1 MAENILRC
9 QCTDL
14 SNVEMW
20 FFNYYFPFVFPN
32 ILECIYILV
41 KVTQLCPT
49 LCDPLD
55 CTVHGIFQARILEW
69 VTFPF
74 SRGSSQS
81 RDQTQVSCIAGG
93 FFTNWAT
100 REAHL
105 GIKIKSLKFFL
116 FTALKVKVLVAQSCS
131 TLCTSWPV
139 ICQASLSMEFFKQE
153 YWCGLPFPS
162 PGDRADPGI

>member
-1 MAENILRC
+1 MVISSFQTEKIMAKNILRC
-9 QCTDL
+9 QCTDF

-41 KVTQLCPT
+41 KATQLCPT

-55 CTVHGIFQARILEW
+55 CTVHGVFQARILEW
-69 VTFPF
+69 VTFSF

-93 FFTNWAT
+93 FFTV
-100 REAHL
+100 ELL
-105 GIKIKSLKFFL
+105 GKPHTCERVCVL
-116 FTALKVKVLVAQSCS
+116 FQMLFPYKLSS
-131 TLCTSWPV
+131 NIEHSSW
-139 ICQASLSMEFFKQE
+139 
-153 YWCGLPFPS
+153 
-162 PGDRADPGI
+162 